1 MNLREVTQ
9 ALHKGYDIRWG
20 SDLYHVQWET
30 LPDGPAITITH
41 KNGFTGAMADTEV
54 AGCYI
59 KEKETA

>member
-9 ALHKGYDIRWG
+9 ALHKGYDIRWV

-41 KNGFTGAMADTEV
+41 KNGFGGAMTDTEV
-54 AGCYI
+54 TGCYI
-59 KEKETA
+59 METTDD